1 MKGALDEA
9 KKHGDICGI
18 CMVLEELDKIIENGE
33 HIATETTCSMKTYSK
48 DSFALNITAKH
59 KNMNNLRNH
68 VESMTDVQDKS
79 FEYVAN
85 ENRCPI
91 FSVWNM
97 RAKFDSVFKNIDEKG
112 CVSSE
117 DIRTLQKIEIAIVE
131 LLNRY
136 DIFNGMEYEDMKDI
150 LRGVREFRNGIL
162 INFFVKYEEK
172 REPISV

>member
-9 KKHGDICGI
+9 KKHGDIYGI

-97 RAKFDSVFKNIDEKG
+97 RAKFDSVFQNIDSNG
-112 CVSSE
+112 YVSSE
-117 DIRTLQKIEIAIVE
+117 DIRALQKIEVAIVQ
-131 LLNRY
+131 LLNNY
-136 DIFNGMEYEDMKDI
+136 DIFNGMEFDDMKEI
-150 LRGVREFRNGIL
+150 LKHIREFRNSVVM
-162 INFFVKYEEK
+162 NFIVKQEEK